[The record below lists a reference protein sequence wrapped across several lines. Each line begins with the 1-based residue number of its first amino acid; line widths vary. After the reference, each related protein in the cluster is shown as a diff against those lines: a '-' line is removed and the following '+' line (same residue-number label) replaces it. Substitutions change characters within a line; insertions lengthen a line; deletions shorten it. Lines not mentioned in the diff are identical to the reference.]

1 MSILCNRSRAK
12 FRASNLT
19 YRVTRL
25 LWLTMKLLSGMPLIL
40 MALNHA
46 RCDSSNSNQAIAGYS
61 HNWGNDCYDGSF
73 VLVPMLHI
81 YSIWA
86 VSFSSNYES
95 VDSCNQE
102 EGFRRNEMAKLPL
115 DYHLIFLE
123 YYRKGGKPTIQKD
136 VVIICYKLKNLPL
149 LDDEELPSYPLD
161 FTIMISIVT
170 SALLE
175 DGTEVPYKDRVIRVR
190 P

>member
-1 MSILCNRSRAK
+1 
-12 FRASNLT
+12 
-19 YRVTRL
+19 
-25 LWLTMKLLSGMPLIL
+25 
-40 MALNHA
+40 
-46 RCDSSNSNQAIAGYS
+46 
-61 HNWGNDCYDGSF
+61 
-73 VLVPMLHI
+73 
-81 YSIWA
+81 
-86 VSFSSNYES
+86 
-95 VDSCNQE
+95 
-102 EGFRRNEMAKLPL
+102 MAKLPL